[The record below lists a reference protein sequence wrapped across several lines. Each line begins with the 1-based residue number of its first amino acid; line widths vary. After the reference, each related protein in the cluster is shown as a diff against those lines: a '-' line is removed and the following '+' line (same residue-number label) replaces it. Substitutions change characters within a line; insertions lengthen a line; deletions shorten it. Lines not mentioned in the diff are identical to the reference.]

1 MDLVTTHVNADFDC
15 LGAMIAAR
23 RLYPEAVLVFPGSQE
38 PGLRNYLLH
47 SALYAYNFRSLKDVD
62 LTRITRLI
70 LVDVRQ
76 AGRLGPFAAVALDP
90 QVELHIYDHHLST
103 EASLTGSYERIEDV
117 GSTVTLMTRVFVERG
132 VVPTADEAT
141 MMMLGLY
148 EDTGNL
154 LFGSTSAADFDAARF
169 LFEHGANLD
178 TVADFLVR
186 EMTPAQVD
194 LLNQLLKSCRRLQIH
209 GTEVAIASASTGE
222 YVADL
227 ATLVHKLKD
236 IENLSVLLVAVRMDD
251 RVFLVGRSRLPNI
264 DVAELLREFGGGGHA
279 FAASATVRDLPLV
292 QVLERLERRVVEK
305 VSPAMTAAD
314 LMSVPVKSLP
324 HHASTRQAAE
334 LLTRFSFNAAPVL
347 DGQKLVG
354 VVTRQLVEK
363 ALHHQM
369 GEVPIAQIMSSD
381 YVSATPQ
388 ADLATLQ
395 QLILAERQRFIP
407 ILDGDRLAGVVTR
420 TDVLQ
425 QLVGKSAADSE
436 GATRLKRKNFARL
449 VMEIVPKPLLQLL
462 QQLGELAEQLDF
474 KIYLVGGFVRDLLLR
489 TPSFDID
496 IVVEGD
502 GIEFARQVAGP
513 LGARLKEHQKFAT
526 AVLVCAD
533 GQKIDVASARL
544 EYYSA
549 PAALPEVEH
558 ASIRHDLYRRDFSI
572 NTLAMI
578 LNRSKFGQVL
588 DFFGGQRDLKD
599 HSIRVLHNLSFVEDP
614 TRAFRGVR
622 FEQRL
627 NFSMG
632 AQTERL
638 LRSAVAMG
646 VVSRVGGRRILNEL
660 RHILGEEQ
668 VIPALKRLEQ
678 LGLLAFISPGLVF
691 DAEAER
697 LFSAAERARHWFDLL
712 YTGETYDACLVDLL
726 CLFNRLPRREVR
738 RTVANLEMKQR
749 WQKILVE
756 EVVIVH
762 KALLAFERACRKN
775 RDLPA
780 SRVYQLLHPLAL
792 ESLIYL
798 LVLAG
803 HEATRRAISKYVT
816 HLRHVRAELDGHA
829 LKALGIPPGEHY
841 AAILQR
847 LLAARLDNEV
857 QTREEEI
864 QLLEKEFIYLKLQG
878 YSVSSL
884 S

>member
-1 MDLVTTHVNADFDC
+1 MDLVTTHINADFDC

-47 SALYAYNFRSLKDVD
+47 SALYAYNFKSLKDVD
-62 LTRITRLI
+62 LAQITRLI

-76 AGRLGPFAAVALDP
+76 AARIGPLAAVALDP

-117 GSTVTLMTRVFVERG
+117 GSTVTLMTRIFIERG
-132 VVPTADEAT
+132 LVPSADEAT

-154 LFGSTSAADFDAARF
+154 LFGSTSVADFEAARF

-186 EMTPAQVD
+186 EMTPEQVD
-194 LLNQLLKSCRRLQIH
+194 LLNQLLKSCRRLKIH
-209 GTEVAIASASTGE
+209 GIEVAIASASIDL

-227 ATLVHKLKD
+227 ASLVHKLKD

-251 RVFLVGRSRLPNI
+251 RVFVVGRSRLPNV

-292 QVLERLERRVVEK
+292 QVLELLERRVVEK
-305 VSPAMTAAD
+305 ISPALTAAD
-314 LMSVPVKSLP
+314 LMSAPVKSLSP
-324 HHASTRQAAE
+324 AASVRQASE
-334 LLTRFSFNAAPVL
+334 LLTRFNFNAAPVL
-347 DGQKLVG
+347 DGARLVG
-354 VVTRQLVEK
+354 VVTRQLLGK
-363 ALHHQM
+363 ALHHQL
-369 GEVPIAQIMSSD
+369 GEVPIAQIMLSD
-381 YVSATPQ
+381 YVSAAPQ
-388 ADLATLQ
+388 ADLASLQ

-407 ILDGDRLAGVVTR
+407 ILDAGRLAGVVTR
-420 TDVLQ
+420 TDLLH
-425 QLVGKSAADSE
+425 QLVGKTESDPE
-436 GATRLKRKNFARL
+436 GSPRLKRKNFARL
-449 VMEIVPKPLLQLL
+449 VAEIVPTPLFQLL
-462 QQLGELAEQLDF
+462 QQLGELAEELDF

-489 TPSFDID
+489 KPSFDID

-502 GIEFARQVAGP
+502 GISFARQVAGH
-513 LGARLKEHQKFAT
+513 LGARLKEHVKFAT

-578 LNRSKFGQVL
+578 LNRSKFGQLL
-588 DFFGGQRDLKD
+588 DFFGGQRDLKE
-599 HSIRVLHNLSFVEDP
+599 HSIRVLHNLSFIEDP

-627 NFSMG
+627 NFTLG

-646 VVSRVGGRRILNEL
+646 VVARVSGRRILNEL
-660 RHILGEEQ
+660 CHILGEEQ
-668 VIPALKRLEQ
+668 VIPALKRLDQ
-678 LGLLAFISPGLVF
+678 LGLLPFISPGLTF

-697 LFSAAERARHWFDLL
+697 LFRAAERARHWFDLL
-712 YTGETYDACLVDLL
+712 YTGESYEPCLVDLL
-726 CLFNRLPRREVR
+726 CLFNPLPRREVR
-738 RTVANLEMKQR
+738 KTVVRLEMKQG
-749 WQKILVE
+749 WQKILVD
-756 EVVIVH
+756 EVVIAH
-762 KALLAFERACRKN
+762 KALFALERACSKAK
-775 RDLPA
+775 DPLA
-780 SRVYQLLHPLAL
+780 SRICALLRPLAL

-798 LVLAG
+798 QALAST
-803 HEATRRAISKYVT
+803 EATRRAISTYVT
-816 HLRHVRAELDGHA
+816 RLRHLRAALDGHD
-829 LKALGIPPGEHY
+829 LKELGFPPGADY
-841 AAILQR
+841 VPMLQR
-847 LLAARLDNEV
+847 LLNARLDGEV
-857 QTREEEI
+857 QTREDEI
-864 QLLEKEFIYLKLQG
+864 LLLKKEFIC
-878 YSVSSL
+878 
-884 S
+884 

>member
-1 MDLVTTHVNADFDC
+1 MKKESLKHESMDLVTTHINADFDC

-47 SALYAYNFRSLKDVD
+47 SALYAYNFKSLKDVD
-62 LTRITRLI
+62 LAQITRLI

-76 AGRLGPFAAVALDP
+76 AARIGSFAAVALDP

-117 GSTVTLMTRVFVERG
+117 GSTVTLMTRIFIERG
-132 VVPTADEAT
+132 LVPSADEAT

-154 LFGSTSAADFDAARF
+154 LFGSTSVADFEAARF

-186 EMTPAQVD
+186 EMTPEQVD
-194 LLNQLLKSCRRLQIH
+194 LLNQLLKSCRRLKIH
-209 GTEVAIASASTGE
+209 GIEVAIASASIDL

-227 ATLVHKLKD
+227 ASLVHKLKD

-251 RVFLVGRSRLPNI
+251 RVFVVGRSRLPNV

-292 QVLERLERRVVEK
+292 QVLELLERRVVEK
-305 VSPAMTAAD
+305 ISPALTAAD
-314 LMSVPVKSLP
+314 LMSAPVKSLP
-324 HHASTRQAAE
+324 PAASVRQAGE
-334 LLTRFSFNAAPVL
+334 FLTRFNFNAAPVL
-347 DGQKLVG
+347 DGARLVG
-354 VVTRQLVEK
+354 VVTRQLLEK
-363 ALHHQM
+363 ALHHQL
-369 GEVPIAQIMSSD
+369 GEVPIAQIMLSD
-381 YVSATPQ
+381 YVSAAPQ
-388 ADLATLQ
+388 ADLASLQ

-407 ILDGDRLAGVVTR
+407 ILDAGRLAGVVTR
-420 TDVLQ
+420 TDLLH
-425 QLVGKSAADSE
+425 QLVGKTESDPE
-436 GATRLKRKNFARL
+436 GAPRLKRKNFARL
-449 VMEIVPKPLLQLL
+449 VAEIVPPPLLQVL
-462 QQLGELAEQLDF
+462 QQLGELAEELDF

-489 TPSFDID
+489 KPSFDID

-502 GIEFARQVAGP
+502 GIDFARQVAGP

-588 DFFGGQRDLKD
+588 DFFGGQRDLKE
-599 HSIRVLHNLSFVEDP
+599 HTIRVLHNLSFIEDP

-627 NFSMG
+627 NFTLG

-646 VVSRVGGRRILNEL
+646 VVARVGGRRILNEL
-660 RHILGEEQ
+660 CHILGEEQ
-668 VIPALKRLEQ
+668 VIPALKRLDQ
-678 LGLLAFISPGLVF
+678 LGLLPFISPGLTF

-697 LFSAAERARHWFDLL
+697 LFRAAARARHWFDLL
-712 YTGETYDACLVDLL
+712 YTGESYEPCLVDLL
-726 CLFNRLPRREVR
+726 CLFNPLPRREVR
-738 RTVANLEMKQR
+738 KTVVRLEMKQG
-749 WQKILVE
+749 WQKMLVA
-756 EVVIVH
+756 EVVIAH
-762 KALLAFERACRKN
+762 KALFALERACGKAK
-775 RDLPA
+775 DPLA
-780 SRVYQLLHPLAL
+780 SRICALLRPLAL

-798 LVLAG
+798 QALAST
-803 HEATRRAISKYVT
+803 EATRRAISTYVT
-816 HLRHVRAELDGHA
+816 QLRHLRAALDGHD
-829 LKALGIPPGEHY
+829 LKDLGFPPGPNY
-841 AAILQR
+841 VPMLQR
-847 LLAARLDNEV
+847 LLNARLDGEV
-857 QTREEEI
+857 QTREDEI
-864 QLLEKEFIYLKLQG
+864 LLLKKEFIC
-878 YSVSSL
+878 
-884 S
+884 